1 MMGAIYSSLAAFFPV
16 MTKSELRKAI
26 RFRLEALPLE
36 TRAEKSA
43 TLCREIAG
51 CGEWKTA
58 RTVAFFSPLP
68 SEPNVDLLWAVL
80 EARVV
85 CYPRVDGD
93 HLVFLKVPDRAALLE
108 SRWNLL
114 EPAHQEDAV
123 VPMVEIDLLLVP
135 GLAFTPDG
143 HRMGRGKGY
152 YDRLLAHPALRATPL
167 GVCFAEQLV
176 VHLPTEEHDR
186 PVARVISA

>member
-1 MMGAIYSSLAAFFPV
+1 

-36 TRAEKSA
+36 ARAGKSA
-43 TLCREIAG
+43 AICREIAG
-51 CGEWKTA
+51 SQEWKA
-58 RTVAFFSPLP
+58 AGMVAFFSPLP

-80 EARVV
+80 GARTV

-93 HLVFLKVPDRAALLE
+93 HLIFLKVPDRAALLE

-114 EPAHQEDAV
+114 EPPHREDAV
-123 VPMVEIDLLLVP
+123 IPLGEIDLILVP

-152 YDRLLAHPALRATPL
+152 YDRLLACSALRATAL
-167 GVCFAEQLV
+167 GICFSEQLV
-176 VHLPTEEHDR
+176 PHLPTEEHDQ
-186 PVARVISA
+186 PMARVISA